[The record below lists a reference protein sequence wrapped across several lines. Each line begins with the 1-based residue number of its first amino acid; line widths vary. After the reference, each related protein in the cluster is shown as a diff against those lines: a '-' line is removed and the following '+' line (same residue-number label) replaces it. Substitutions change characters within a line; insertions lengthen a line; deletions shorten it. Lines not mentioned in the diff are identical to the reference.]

1 MPRRRPIE
9 NSLATMSF
17 SAEFKI
23 AVYVIFIVAT
33 FLTRDVAILLISGVA
48 AACFFFLYPDRA
60 IRRGLLPISIF
71 LIVTFMSGLFFTGGR
86 VIMSLPGVDITHEGM
101 GDAIVKTARVFLMIV
116 GAKILMLTTSA
127 DDMIAG
133 LNRMLPSSKATG
145 KSPVRD
151 FVEVAGMAMKAF
163 PAIALRLRND
173 FAQRAA
179 SSGLQDSANLPNLI
193 ARARLSASLIIPLL
207 GDIIN
212 SPEKVFFE
220 LTTNEKESHVRRIN

>member
-17 SAEFKI
+17 SPEFKI

-33 FLTRDVAILLISGVA
+33 YLTRDVAILLISGVA

-86 VIMSLPGVDITHEGM
+86 VIMSLPGVDITHEGL

-133 LNRMLPSSKATG
+133 LNRMLPSSGAAE
-145 KSPVRD
+145 KSSVRD
-151 FVEVAGMAMKAF
+151 FVEIAGMAMKAF
-163 PAIALRLRND
+163 PAIALRLKSD
-173 FAQRAA
+173 FRERAA
-179 SSGLQDSANLPNLI
+179 VSGLQGLPNLVDK
-193 ARARLSASLIIPLL
+193 ARLSASLIIPLL

-212 SPEKVFFE
+212 SPEKVFVE
-220 LTTNEKESHVRRIN
+220 LTENTNEKESHVRRIN